1 MRETWIDQA
10 RGLCMLMVLWFHAEM
25 YSGMGQKYSIL
36 ITPFFMQAFFF
47 LSGYLFVRNRQRFSY
62 IDKMKRCVVGI
73 WIPYIIFTTIMLV
86 PKIYLHHWSISYGLM
101 TILTG
106 QASWFVYVLGLMQI
120 LVGGVI
126 ALTQRLGK
134 AWPPPMFDDYCWRCL
149 GKPRLCLLDSYLGKF
164 SDCNVQNVAFL
175 CLGNSL

>member
-25 YSGMGQKYSIL
+25 YSGMGQTYSIL

-47 LSGYLFVRNRQRFSY
+47 LSGYLFVRNRQRFSF

-86 PKIYLHHWSISYGLM
+86 PKIYLHHWSISHGLM

-134 AWPPPMFDDYCWRCL
+134 AWYPPMFDDYCWRCL
-149 GKPRLCLLDSYLGKF
+149 GKPRLCLLNSYLGKF
-164 SDCNVQNVAFL
+164 SDCNEQNVAFL